1 MEKRLHR
8 STRNYW
14 YKRRNSLPEAV
25 QIAKQ
30 LILHRI
36 WTYQQY
42 LKFKTKLLGFAKLP
56 NNIAGNRNV

>member
-1 MEKRLHR
+1 MGKRLH
-8 STRNYW
+8 
-14 YKRRNSLPEAV
+14 KRNSLPEAV
-25 QIAKQ
+25 QIAKH